1 MYVCVCV
8 CVLRGLRRISKYGYS
23 TPHKTESNHLA
34 VDTMH
39 VSVSE
44 RIGMY
49 GGSRGSEMVA
59 SRICN
64 FDSRDFTNSPKLAR
78 SFVNL
83 GLLKGGTWRDDTA
96 TCPDLH
102 PVGISLPISMKHPVA
117 FSHDKGSPRSP
128 RSRQNK
134 RASLFT
140 HPCKAAQGFD
150 PRHITYMTTGNLIAM
165 LNFQYVWSTIFESQS
180 QAFSSRSY

>member
-64 FDSRDFTNSPKLAR
+64 LTRGISQTPRN
-78 SFVNL
+78 
-83 GLLKGGTWRDDTA
+83 W
-96 TCPDLH
+96 PDLLL
-102 PVGISLPISMKHPVA
+102 PSFGIAQRGHVERRHGDLPGFPFLSMKHPVA

-128 RSRQNK
+128 RWPQNK

-165 LNFQYVWSTIFESQS
+165 LNFQYVLVDHI
-180 QAFSSRSY
+180 